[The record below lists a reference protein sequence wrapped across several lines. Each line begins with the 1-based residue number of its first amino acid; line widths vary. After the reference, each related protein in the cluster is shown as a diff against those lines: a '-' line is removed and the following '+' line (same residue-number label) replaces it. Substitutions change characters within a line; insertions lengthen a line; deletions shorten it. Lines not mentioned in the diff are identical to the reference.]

1 MKPLIRSVAIRAK
14 CLDCSDWQSTEVR
27 ECTVTICPLW
37 PWRMGKQPSAE
48 SLKAIEN
55 ISREEVYQTGKKN

>member
-14 CLDCSDWQSTEVR
+14 CLDCCDWQQTEVR
-27 ECTVTICPLW
+27 ECTVIMCPLW
-37 PWRMGKQPSAE
+37 PWRMGKQPSVE

-55 ISREEVYQTGKKN
+55 IPREEVYQTGKKN